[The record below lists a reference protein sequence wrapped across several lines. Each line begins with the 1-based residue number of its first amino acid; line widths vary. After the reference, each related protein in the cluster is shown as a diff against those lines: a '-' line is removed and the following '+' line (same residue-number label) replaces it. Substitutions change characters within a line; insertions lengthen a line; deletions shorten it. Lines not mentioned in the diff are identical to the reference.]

1 MFILN
6 KYIYERNCKLKCH
19 KLQVILRQFGKSI
32 YSINVTVFWLIYKII
47 FFFFIKIEILIKFSS
62 YLKNELIKKTL
73 KGGKSEI
80 QGYGLFL
87 FFVVF
92 NLKKKWVW
100 ERKNCQNVLIIQEHI
115 NHKGTHINHRNMR
128 GVLAFKDR
136 DCSLCEQY
144 QKYIRSDFRGDNSCL
159 FGAESCLKSGV
170 LIDAKRSDYA
180 L

>member
-6 KYIYERNCKLKCH
+6 KYIYERYCQLECH

-32 YSINVTVFWLIYKII
+32 YSINVTVFWLIYKIN
-47 FFFFIKIEILIKFSS
+47 FFFYKNRNTDKSQQLLK
-62 YLKNELIKKTL
+62 KNELIKKTL

-92 NLKKKWVW
+92 NFKKKWVW

-170 LIDAKRSDYA
+170 LIDAKRSDCA